1 MTSGRT
7 GKSDEKGLSVR
18 YLVVVFLMGVAA
30 CAVFFSL
37 GFLVGYNERPGRG
50 SAATEEVVGPTMVP
64 PLVNPPRETG
74 EGGSSAAAPAS
85 REPEAERVTGPAAIP
100 DTQSAPPAPAKETRA
115 ARPAETRSGFTVQ
128 VIASSE
134 QRDAQR
140 VVDELKSRGY
150 AVFLVK
156 PQDSGLKDNLYRVQ
170 VGPFSTREEA
180 ERVRNRLVA
189 DGFKPF
195 IRQ

>member
-1 MTSGRT
+1 MALGRT

-37 GFLVGYNERPGRG
+37 GFLVGYNERPERG
-50 SAATEEVVGPTMVP
+50 GTAAEEVLEPTTVP
-64 PLVNPPRETG
+64 PLVNPPRETSGG
-74 EGGSSAAAPAS
+74 EAPRPAS
-85 REPEAERVTGPAAIP
+85 GTAEPEAERVTGPSPIP
-100 DTQSAPPAPAKETRA
+100 DTQKTPPAPSTAAKASEPQKARA
-115 ARPAETRSGFTVQ
+115 GFTVQ

-134 QRDAQR
+134 QRDAER
-140 VVDELKSRGY
+140 VVNELKSRGY
-150 AVFLVK
+150 GAFLVK
-156 PQDSGLKDNLYRVQ
+156 PQDAGLKDNLYRVQ
-170 VGPFSTREEA
+170 VGPFATREEA
-180 ERVRNRLVA
+180 EKVRNRLVK

>member
-1 MTSGRT
+1 MTQGRT
-7 GKSDEKGLSVR
+7 GKPDEKGLSVR

-50 SAATEEVVGPTMVP
+50 SAATEEVLGPTTIP
-64 PLVNPPRETG
+64 PLVNPPSDA
-74 EGGSSAAAPAS
+74 GSSQSPTGGS
-85 REPEAERVTGPAAIP
+85 REPEAERVTGPSTIP
-100 DTQSAPPAPAKETRA
+100 DTQSEPPAPSKEAKGVA
-115 ARPAETRSGFTVQ
+115 PASARSGFTVQ

-170 VGPFSTREEA
+170 VGPFMSREEA
-180 ERVRNRLVA
+180 ERVRSRLVA